1 MNATPRRRW
10 NLLNTLFLTG
20 TLTAA
25 AIAVPLHLVFNG
37 FRWSEWITCLVMV
50 FAIGTA
56 ISAGYHRLFSHR
68 AFKASWP
75 VRFLLVVFA
84 SASFENSALKWA
96 SDHRIH
102 HHHVDDEAKDPYAI
116 GKGFW
121 FAHWTWVMEAKELPL
136 TGVADL
142 EQDPLLRWQHKHHFL
157 IGAVVASIPFWIG
170 LALGDFWG
178 FAIVAVLLR
187 IVLTHH
193 TTFLI
198 NSAAHVFGTRPYSEG
213 SSARDN
219 WVLAPLTYGEG
230 YHNFHHTWQWDYRNG
245 HRWFHWDS
253 TKWILNT
260 LRWTGLVH
268 GFRTVPAAAIE
279 RARLEM
285 EALKL
290 DRRLDRHEP
299 ELAHPLRERLA
310 HARLQLDLSLAAL
323 HECRVGLKAKRAAWR
338 AEWKAKGLARGEAR
352 QARKAERAEAWRL
365 ARAEWK
371 AVLAHHREQLRE
383 AWIEWKAAR
392 SAARS
397 ALVYA

>member
-20 TLTAA
+20 TLAAA
-25 AIAVPLHLVFNG
+25 AIAVPLHLAFNG
-37 FRWSEWITCLVMV
+37 FRLAEWITCLVMV

-75 VRFLLVVFA
+75 VRFLLLAFG

-96 SDHRIH
+96 SDHRVH

-121 FAHWTWVMEAKELPL
+121 YAHWTWVMEEKALPL
-136 TGVADL
+136 SGVADL
-142 EQDPLLRWQHKHHFL
+142 EQDPLIRWQHRHHFL
-157 IGAVVASIPFWIG
+157 IGAVVASIPLWIG

-178 FAIVAVLLR
+178 FAIIAVLLR

-198 NSAAHVFGTRPYSEG
+198 NSAAHVFGTRPYSEA

-245 HRWFHWDS
+245 HRWYHWDS
-253 TKWILNT
+253 TKWILNG

-268 GFRTVPAAAIE
+268 GFRRVPAAAIE

-290 DRRLDRHEP
+290 DQRLDRHEP
-299 ELAHPLRERLA
+299 ALAHPLKERLA
-310 HARLQLDLSLAAL
+310 HARLQLDLAMAAL

-338 AEWKAKGLARGEAR
+338 AEWKAKGLAR
-352 QARKAERAEAWRL
+352 QARKEERAEAWRQ
-365 ARAEWK
+365 ARAEWQ
-371 AVLAHHREQLRE
+371 AVLAHHREQLKE

-397 ALVYA
+397 ALVYV